1 MTGHRNG
8 EDPETQG
15 ETGEGTGQS
24 EFHNRPVFQPAFAT
38 QPKVMQYRKA
48 QEGDHGGQHPDGIGK
63 VWAQHHT
70 PCFTQLLQ
78 ATPVR

>member
-1 MTGHRNG
+1 MAK
-8 EDPETQG
+8 TQKLK
-15 ETGEGTGQS
+15 EKLEKEQASLNSITVRFSSLLLQ
-24 EFHNRPVFQPAFAT
+24 HNRKSCSTGTIKT
-38 QPKVMQYRKA
+38 QA

-63 VWAQHHT
+63 VWAQHDT